1 MIARAPKLNILILA
15 AGYSTRLGAPKA
27 LARVHGMS
35 LLRRTLTV
43 SASLA
48 AGKILVVVPRNYASY
63 RVHARGFS
71 ARFLPNPD
79 RAQGLASSVRLG
91 VRRGRFASA
100 ILIVPVDL
108 AELTSS
114 DLARLLN
121 CWRAR
126 PARLA
131 AARIG
136 RYGGIPLILPARL
149 FAAAERLEGDVGLRS
164 LLGGFAASQRALVPL
179 PSAAFDIDTASELAA
194 ARRRWR
200 ATGR

>member
-35 LLRRTLTV
+35 LLRRTLKL

-48 AGKILVVVPRNYASY
+48 PGRIFVVVPRNCASY
-63 RVHARGFS
+63 QIHARGFS
-71 ARFLPNPD
+71 ARFLPNLN
-79 RAQGLASSVRLG
+79 RAKGLASSVRLG
-91 VRRGRFASA
+91 VRRARFASG
-100 ILIVPVDL
+100 ILVVPVDL
-108 AELTSS
+108 PELTSS
-114 DLARLLN
+114 DLTRLLSR
-121 CWRAR
+121 WRAS

-136 RYGGIPLILPARL
+136 SRGGIPLILPARL
-149 FAAAERLEGDVGLRS
+149 FAATECLEGDIGLRS
-164 LLGGFAASQRALVPL
+164 LLSGLRASERVLVPL
-179 PSAAFDIDTASELAA
+179 PSAAFDIDTPNELAA

-200 ATGR
+200 AAGR